1 MKHYMVLESEDDTK
15 SLSCCHAALL
25 RWFPA
30 AITAGASIWVFFLS
44 PFPIYPWGRFS
55 CIYLIPVILWGM
67 VLLAAS
73 GQRLHFTPWAYWLGA
88 GLVYIAL
95 GNALNSSV
103 LASWESASIF
113 LFVVMLGIPIV
124 LVPYHAVV
132 RARAFCGIAVSLSL
146 VILLQNNV
154 FDLKSGL
161 VDILDSGQDRT
172 VIVTKSWPWFAGN
185 MKIHEFWVLSLAW
198 LALAAL
204 RPSTRRDWFLAASV
218 FCIAGLAVAT
228 GYSQS
233 IKLTFVLSICVF
245 PAVFW
250 APRFTRGVTMTGLFA
265 LFLGAPGLARI
276 PWLWFTQNPDGLFS
290 GASRLVRR
298 SADWRFWA
306 EMVEQRPWTGFGI
319 NAYKELPGGIPILE
333 PFAARELSYPASL
346 AHHNKGIFDLVE
358 SPHSFPLQVWS
369 DLGVFGALLLTGFV
383 ASLVVNTFPA
393 RPGDVSASAR
403 STLIVAVSVA
413 VCLTGQVVWNPH
425 HLVLLM
431 LAAGLAAGTLTAHE
445 RSAPAVPLPGLSLR
459 GERFLILFVLLI
471 GLLVAVGSSV
481 RSSLADRRHA
491 PEHTMLDL
499 KGGVLRHR
507 GEEIALDGQAVGN
520 IDRFGYIDRGAHRE
534 GAIEVSGWAYD
545 PAAVGEALQ
554 VLVFGGSELLG
565 VTRTGGVRPDVQ
577 RTSPLPNLDLLF
589 TGYELRLLPSSNW
602 HPQIRVNAVFL
613 SPSGSASMAFVTDS
627 ARRQMHA
634 VAASEFHVH
643 LDETGNALIY
653 VREVCSSKNIGPPF
667 FLHVRPVDEEDIPDR
682 FREHSFEHLGFIF
695 SDYGFMQDGRCYAKR
710 LLPDYDIAEIRTGQF
725 IRHEDGTYESI
736 WRKHFA
742 FN

>member
-1 MKHYMVLESEDDTK
+1 MVSESEDDTK
-15 SLSCCHAALL
+15 SLSYGHAALL

-44 PFPIYPWGRFS
+44 PFPIYPWGPFS

-73 GQRLHFTPWAYWLGA
+73 GHRLHFAPWAYWLGA

-95 GNALNSSV
+95 GNALNPSF

-124 LVPYHAVV
+124 LVPYHTVV
-132 RARAFCGIAVSLSL
+132 RACVFCGITISLSL

-161 VDILDSGQDRT
+161 VDILGSGQDKT

-185 MKIHEFWVLSLAW
+185 MKIHEFWVLLLTW
-198 LALAAL
+198 IALTAL

-218 FCIAGLAVAT
+218 VFIAGLAVAT

-233 IKLTFVLSICVF
+233 IKFTFVFSICVF
-245 PAVFW
+245 LAVFW
-250 APRFTRGVTMTGLFA
+250 APRFTRGVTMTGLFV

-319 NAYKELPGGIPILE
+319 NAYKGLPGGVPILE
-333 PFAARELSYPASL
+333 PFEARELSYPASL
-346 AHHNKGIFDLVE
+346 AHHNKSIFNLVE
-358 SPHSFPLQVWS
+358 SPHGFPLQVWS

-393 RPGDVSASAR
+393 RAGDVSASAR
-403 STLIVAVSVA
+403 STLTVAVLVA

-425 HLVLLM
+425 HFVLLM

-445 RSAPAVPLPGLSLR
+445 RSVPAVALPGLSLR

-471 GLLVAVGSSV
+471 GLLVAVGNSV
-481 RSSLADRRHA
+481 RSSLADRRYA
-491 PEHTMLDL
+491 PEHTTLDL
-499 KGGVLRHR
+499 ERGVLWHR
-507 GEEIALDGQAVGN
+507 AEEIALLDGQVVGN
-520 IDRFGYIDRGAHRE
+520 IDWFDFIDGGARS
-534 GAIEVSGWAYD
+534 GQDAITVSGWAYD
-545 PAAVGEALQ
+545 STATGETLQ
-554 VLVFGGSELLG
+554 VLLFRGSELFG
-565 VTRTGGVRPDVQ
+565 VTRTGRTRPDVQ
-577 RTSPLPNLDLLF
+577 RTSGLPNLDLLF
-589 TGYELRLLPSSNW
+589 TGYELRVPRPPDW
-602 HPQIRVNAVFL
+602 HPQTKVSAVFL
-613 SPSGSASMAFVTDS
+613 SPSGSASIARVTDP
-627 ARRQMHA
+627 ARQRMNA
-634 VAASEFHVH
+634 LPVGASGFYVYV
-643 LDETGNALIY
+643 DENENALIY
-653 VREVCSSKNIGPPF
+653 VRDECGEDNIGPKF
-667 FLHVRPVDEEDIPDR
+667 FLRVVPVDRDDLPDSR
-682 FREHSFEHLGFIF
+682 RGLHVDNLDFSFDEH
-695 SDYGFMQDGRCYAKR
+695 GFMKDGRCYAMR
-710 LLPDYDIAEIRTGQF
+710 DLPDYDIAEISTGQY
-725 IRHEDGTYESI
+725 IRGRGRI
-736 WRKHFA
+736 WEKRFTLGE
-742 FN
+742 